1 MEVIAIY
8 AFVKKEEK
16 AQINNLTHHLND
28 LEKEEHGK
36 LSQQKERNHKDQ

>member
-8 AFVKKEEK
+8 AFLKKEEK
-16 AQINNLTHHLND
+16 AQINNLTLHLNEI
-28 LEKEEHGK
+28 EKEEQGK